1 MSYFK
6 YCENS
11 LKSFRVSDKSDD
23 LYIGMCKEMYMDY
36 SNHTLLK
43 KTINKFYDFL
53 VYQTNMDE
61 NDINLNI
68 KKVEIPS
75 LRMMMK
81 LLKIVH
87 ITLYG
92 SFLYFLIV
100 ILPLYSIKLIKYL
113 LSKMLFVIFIMFL
126 FDALL
131 KIYFDMNVDLIK
143 FLDKNFYLDNPTF
156 MGIINI
162 ISLVTNYFSIRF

>member
-1 MSYFK
+1 
-6 YCENS
+6 
-11 LKSFRVSDKSDD
+11 
-23 LYIGMCKEMYMDY
+23 MDY